1 MPSLSYVSVSARK
14 AVTCRVVI
22 MWKLLVSNNLVLSV
36 IRVIGRRSPARI
48 RWFGLF
54 WCLMSNNLVSHF
66 PLPNRQV
73 VSMEHTSTPLNLPT
87 SEMQMRVAGQVPNN
101 DLSHHF
107 ALSNEQMGVAEPMS
121 SNLGFQNVLVPNN
134 KVGQNELVVGINGSN
149 AFWMPSEQGH
159 DGALMQNIQAGEK
172 SLLLSK
178 RKAEGGPE
186 QYNFVPQQSLI
197 PNKRAIHMGANINS
211 PGLRQLAPQKK
222 TAPMQSNLSSPGL
235 QNQPLPN
242 KKMVR
247 NESMSSKSGG
257 PRGQNMKRQ
266 TSLIQSGSKVQT
278 ESSEAIRLKMRES
291 LADALS
297 LAFQKPD
304 KVANAEE
311 KQTDAANINQAPV
324 ECQSSESNLSTATP
338 IPGSKDISPLKELA
352 TAGKP
357 SNCQVLSAEFPTHES
372 SGNDVQAFREFH
384 YGTILPDED
393 VSFSENFFVK
403 DDLLQGN
410 GLSWALDFDV
420 EVREGKE
427 AQNSEKSLKEEY
439 QGAGNRGELGS
450 LTPTNLAFKIE
461 EELFKV
467 FGGVNKKYK
476 EKGRSL
482 LFNLKD
488 RNNPELRERVV
499 SGEIS
504 PERLCSMSAEELA
517 SKELSEWRMA
527 KAEEMAQ
534 MVVLPDT
541 DIRRLVKKTHKGE
554 YQVEVERDYSMAAEV
569 SAGTNVS
576 TQHKPRKET
585 ETHSPSKLDNN
596 KDRENVAGLEK
607 NSENQDFQ
615 GSLVIPTDGTDLMQ
629 GMMVDDE
636 LKDVDFLP
644 PIVSLDEFMESLN
657 SEPPFDNIPADA
669 DKTSHILSKESPEE
683 VNNSKALISAA
694 ENSTH
699 TPSKKVDESVSERKV
714 DVAVPSNSSSA
725 VQKGLPSGD
734 ASEIECLWEGVLQ
747 LNISSLVTVGGQFQS
762 GEKTSTKEWPS
773 SLEIKGRVRL
783 DAFEKFFRE
792 LPMSRTRAVMIL
804 HFILKNKQ
812 SENERT
818 AVSEAVDSYVAEDR
832 LGFAEPAPGV
842 ELYLCPPSSKML
854 EMLSEHHSKMANI
867 IDDGLIGVVVW
878 RRRHISNTISPNS
891 SSHHKHSSKKQPFA
905 AHLKE
910 GQNSNNN
917 KNTSVLVPVSYKIPT
932 RSNPKPKEEEDDD
945 IPPGFGPVAAAR
957 AAKDDDDL
965 PEFNFSGDVKPSVPG
980 AVSQNLHR
988 GVKMT
993 TSFNQNPQLPVDQV
1007 RELIQKYGQTETSS
1021 TNRNWVDNKDVG
1033 IEPWK
1038 DDDDDIPEWR
1048 PNAPSSAQPPLHG
1061 FRPSV
1066 HRPLVNHHVIPPVA
1080 RAPPANP
1087 SGLASWPP
1095 GARSVHPAGRH
1106 PGARWRH

>member
-1 MPSLSYVSVSARK
+1 
-14 AVTCRVVI
+14 
-22 MWKLLVSNNLVLSV
+22 
-36 IRVIGRRSPARI
+36 
-48 RWFGLF
+48 
-54 WCLMSNNLVSHF
+54 
-66 PLPNRQV
+66 
-73 VSMEHTSTPLNLPT
+73 MEHVSTSLDLPT
-87 SEMQMRVAGQVPNN
+87 SEMKMRNVGQVPSN
-101 DLSHHF
+101 DLSHRF
-107 ALSNEQMGVAEPMS
+107 TLSNEQMGVAEPMS

-134 KVGQNELVVGINGSN
+134 RQNELDVGVNGSN
-149 AFWMPSEQGH
+149 AFWMPNEQGH
-159 DGALMQNIQAGEK
+159 DGGVMQNIQAGEK
-172 SLLLSK
+172 SLLPSK
-178 RKAEGGPE
+178 RKAEGGPG
-186 QYNFVPQQSLI
+186 QYNFVPQQSLMSS
-197 PNKRAIHMGANINS
+197 KRATHMGANINS
-211 PGLRQLAPQKK
+211 PGLTQLAPQKR
-222 TAPMQSNLSSPGL
+222 TVPMQSKFSSPGL

-257 PRGQNMKRQ
+257 PRGQYSKRQ
-266 TSLIQSGSKVQT
+266 TSLIESGSKVQT
-278 ESSEAIRLKMRES
+278 ESSEAVRSKMRES

-297 LAFQKPD
+297 LAFQKQD
-304 KVANAEE
+304 KDANSEK
-311 KQTDAANINQAPV
+311 KQTDTASTNETPV
-324 ECQSSESNLSTATP
+324 ECQSAESNLTTATP
-338 IPGSKDISPLKELA
+338 IPGFEDSSPSKELA
-352 TAGKP
+352 TAVKP
-357 SNCQVLSAEFPTHES
+357 SDSQVLSAEFPTHES
-372 SGNDVQAFREFH
+372 SGNGVQAFREFH

-393 VSFSENFFVK
+393 VSFSETFFVK

-427 AQNSEKSLKEEY
+427 AQNSENAKSVKEESR
-439 QGAGNRGELGS
+439 GAGDRGELAS
-450 LTPTNLAFKIE
+450 LTPINLAFKIE
-461 EELFKV
+461 AELFKV

-527 KAEEMAQ
+527 KAEELAQ

-569 SAGTNVS
+569 SGGS
-576 TQHKPRKET
+576 TVLTQLKPKKET
-585 ETHSPSKLDNN
+585 ETHSPSKADNI
-596 KDRENVAGLEK
+596 KDRENVAGQEK
-607 NSENQDFQ
+607 NSENQDFP

-636 LKDVDFLP
+636 LKDADFLP

-657 SEPPFDNIPADA
+657 SEPPFDNLPADA
-669 DKTSHILSKESPEE
+669 DKTTPISRKESPEE
-683 VNNSKALISAA
+683 VNNSKGSKSAA

-699 TPSKKVDESVSERKV
+699 TPSKKADESLGERKV
-714 DVAVPSNSSSA
+714 DVAVQSNRSSV

-734 ASEIECLWEGVLQ
+734 VSEVECLWEGVLQ

-762 GEKTSTKEWPS
+762 GEKTSTKEWTS
-773 SLEIKGRVRL
+773 SLEIVGRVRL

-804 HFILKNKQ
+804 HFVLKNKQ

-818 AVSEAVDSYVAEDR
+818 AISEAVDSYVAEDR
-832 LGFAEPAPGV
+832 LGFVEPAPGV

-854 EMLSEHHSKMANI
+854 DMLSEHHSKMPNTV
-867 IDDGLIGVVVW
+867 DDGLIGVVVW

-905 AHLKE
+905 HLK
-910 GQNSNNN
+910 GGRNSNNN
-917 KNTSVLVPVSYKIPT
+917 KNISAMAPVSYNTPT
-932 RSNPKPKEEEDDD
+932 RSNSKPQEEEDDD

-957 AAKDDDDL
+957 AAKEDDDL
-965 PEFNFSGDVKPSVPG
+965 PEFNFSGEIKPSVLGVP
-980 AVSQNLHR
+980 SQNLHR

-993 TSFNQNPQLPVDQV
+993 TLNQNPQLPVDQV
-1007 RELIQKYGQTETSS
+1007 RELIQKYGQTETRP
-1021 TNRNWVDNKDVG
+1021 TNRNWADNKVLG
-1033 IEPWK
+1033 VEPWK
-1038 DDDDDIPEWR
+1038 DDDDDDIPEWR
-1048 PNAPSSAQPPLHG
+1048 PNAPSSVHHLQPPLHG
-1061 FRPSV
+1061 FRPPM
-1066 HRPLVNHHVIPPVA
+1066 HTPLADHHLTPPVA
-1080 RAPPANP
+1080 QQLPRAPANP

-1095 GARSVHPAGRH
+1095 GSRWVQPPGRH
-1106 PGARWRH
+1106 PGTRWRH

>member
-1 MPSLSYVSVSARK
+1 
-14 AVTCRVVI
+14 
-22 MWKLLVSNNLVLSV
+22 
-36 IRVIGRRSPARI
+36 
-48 RWFGLF
+48 
-54 WCLMSNNLVSHF
+54 MSNNLVSHF
-66 PLPNRQV
+66 PLLNRQV
-73 VSMEHTSTPLNLPT
+73 VSMEGTSTPLDLPT
-87 SEMQMRVAGQVPNN
+87 SEMQMRMAGQVPNN
-101 DLSHHF
+101 DLSHQF
-107 ALSNEQMGVAEPMS
+107 ALSNEQMGVTEPIS

-134 KVGQNELVVGINGSN
+134 RVGQNELDVGINGSN
-149 AFWMPSEQGH
+149 AFWMPSEQVH

-172 SLLLSK
+172 SLLPSK
-178 RKAEGGPE
+178 RKAEGSPG

-197 PNKRAIHMGANINS
+197 PNKRATHMGANINS
-211 PGLRQLAPQKK
+211 PGLTQLAQQKK
-222 TAPMQSNLSSPGL
+222 TAPMQSKLTSPRL

-247 NESMSSKSGG
+247 NESISSKSGG
-257 PRGQNMKRQ
+257 PRGQNSKRP
-266 TSLIQSGSKVQT
+266 TSLMESGSKVQT
-278 ESSEAIRLKMRES
+278 ESSEAIRSKMRES

-304 KVANAEE
+304 KDANAEE
-311 KQTDAANINQAPV
+311 NKTDAANINQTPV
-324 ECQSSESNLSTATP
+324 ECQSSVSNLTTATP
-338 IPGSKDISPLKELA
+338 ISGSKDNLLSKELA

-357 SNCQVLSAEFPTHES
+357 SDCQVLSAKFPSQES

-384 YGTILPDED
+384 YGTDLPDED

-410 GLSWALDFDV
+410 GLSWALDFDM
-420 EVREGKE
+420 EVRERKE
-427 AQNSEKSLKEEY
+427 AQNSEKAMSLTEES
-439 QGAGNRGELGS
+439 QGAGNEDELGG
-450 LTPTNLAFKIE
+450 LTSKNLAFKIE
-461 EELFKV
+461 AELFKV

-554 YQVEVERDYSMAAEV
+554 YQVEMERDYSMAAEV
-569 SAGTNVS
+569 SGGTNVL
-576 TQHKPRKET
+576 THRKPKET
-585 ETHSPSKLDNN
+585 ETHSPSKLDDN
-596 KDRENVAGLEK
+596 KERENVAGLEK

-629 GMMVDDE
+629 GIMVDDE
-636 LKDVDFLP
+636 LKDADFLP

-669 DKTSHILSKESPEE
+669 DKTSHITRKERPEE
-683 VNNSKALISAA
+683 VNNSKASISAA

-699 TPSKKVDESVSERKV
+699 TPSKKVDESLSDRKV
-714 DVAVPSNSSSA
+714 DAAVQSNSSSA

-734 ASEIECLWEGVLQ
+734 ASEVECLWEGVLQ
-747 LNISSLVTVGGQFQS
+747 LNISSLVNVGGQFQS
-762 GEKTSTKEWPS
+762 GEKTPTKEWPS

-804 HFILKNKQ
+804 HFVLKNKQ

-818 AVSEAVDSYVAEDR
+818 AISEAVDSYVAEDR
-832 LGFAEPAPGV
+832 MGFAEPVPGV

-854 EMLSEHHSKMANI
+854 DMLTEHHSKMANI

-917 KNTSVLVPVSYKIPT
+917 KNTSVSAKTST
-932 RSNPKPKEEEDDD
+932 RSNPKPQEEEDDD

-965 PEFNFSGDVKPSVPG
+965 PEFNFSGDIKPLPG

-988 GVKMT
+988 GVKIT

-1021 TNRNWVDNKDVG
+1021 TNRNWVDNKGLG

-1038 DDDDDIPEWR
+1038 EEEDDDIPEWR
-1048 PNAPSSAQPPLHG
+1048 PNAPPSVHHLQPPVHG
-1061 FRPSV
+1061 FRPPM
-1066 HRPLVNHHVIPPVA
+1066 HRPLINQRVIPPVT
-1080 RAPPANP
+1080 RALASP
-1087 SGLASWPP
+1087 SGLASWRP
-1095 GARSVHPAGRH
+1095 GARSVQPPGRH